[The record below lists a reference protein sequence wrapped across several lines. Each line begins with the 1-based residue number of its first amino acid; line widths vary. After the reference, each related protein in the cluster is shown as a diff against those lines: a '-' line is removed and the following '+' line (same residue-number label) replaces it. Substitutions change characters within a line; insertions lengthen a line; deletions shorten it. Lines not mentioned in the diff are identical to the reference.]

1 MNTQHTETDETARNN
16 RPASLTE
23 LAQLPAI
30 PLADFALWL
39 GLPLRTLL
47 ELIEEFPARV
57 FLLGR
62 RRYIRREDAL
72 EWIDQMAERQPWT
85 RRRNNPRAGSRSA
98 A

>member
-1 MNTQHTETDETARNN
+1 MQHENTEHDLLPA
-16 RPASLTE
+16 RPASLVE
-23 LAQLPAI
+23 LSQLPAI
-30 PLADFALWL
+30 PLAHFALWL

-47 ELIEEFPARV
+47 ELIEEVPAKV

-72 EWIDQMAERQPWT
+72 EWIDEMAERQPWT